1 MWVQVRYGWP
11 MRRLTDE
18 TVMAVGRLTLAA
30 TELEYLLAGIGAS
43 QADDDCAAI
52 FTAADEPLRTARRSA
67 QLASP
72 DHRDEFT
79 GLIEAAATYL
89 AQGRTAV
96 RAMWF
101 ENGLVSAATFDEISS
116 LILRC
121 RDRLQALLDE
131 LDGTPAALPRSR

>member
-1 MWVQVRYGWP
+1 

-18 TVMAVGRLTLAA
+18 TVLAVGRLTLAA
-30 TELEYLLAGIGAS
+30 AELEYLLAGIGAS
-43 QADDDCAAI
+43 RADGDLAAI
-52 FTAADEPLRTARRSA
+52 FTAPGEPLRVARRSA
-67 QLASP
+67 QLTPP
-72 DHRDEFT
+72 DRRDEFV

-89 AQGRTAV
+89 VQSRTAV

-101 ENGLVSAATFDEISS
+101 ENGLVSVATFDEISS

-131 LDGTPAALPRSR
+131 SDRTPAALPRSR